1 VTVRAFSWR
10 DIRASFRPDTLSV
23 LLVSM
28 LGVTLS
34 TADQSLFSY
43 AIPDITREFGIGLE
57 TIGQILSISFLV
69 ASAAVVIVG
78 LAADQFGRRRVF
90 VALLSLSAFIVGLHA
105 LAPTLAS
112 LATLRVLG
120 FAVGAGLYPIANTLV
135 VEAAPDRYRGFVS
148 GLLQIGY
155 PLGFAVASLIA
166 APVMAEYG
174 WRAIFYAGFAI
185 ALFAPLVGRWLPESQ
200 RFEAAAR
207 QATAPR
213 SSQRRI
219 ATLFSPGLRR
229 RSLVCFAGSFL
240 ISLAIGGTT
249 YFLPTYLVQAHA
261 LAPAEASRLA
271 GSAYL
276 IGAIGYVSASYV
288 GEFVTTRRNTLI
300 LWILAGAVVFAATL
314 WLAES
319 QLALMLGLGLSIV
332 FFYGSE
338 AVRMPLIGEL
348 FPTEVRATATA
359 MTGSLA
365 VTTAWLASPLLIS
378 YLAPVYGWAATFTVC
393 AVVPLVLGGLMF
405 LALEN
410 LRSGLP
416 VEVSA
421 AAAR

>member
-1 VTVRAFSWR
+1 MTVRAFSWR
-10 DIRASFRPDTLSV
+10 DIRASFRPETVSV

-43 AIPDITREFGIGLE
+43 AIPDITREFGIGLDV
-57 TIGQILSISFLV
+57 IGQILSVSFLL
-69 ASAAVVIVG
+69 ASAAVVAVG

-90 VALLSLSAFIVGLHA
+90 VALLCLSAFTVGLHA
-105 LAPTLAS
+105 LATTLPM

-120 FAVGAGLYPIANTLV
+120 FAIGAGLYPIANTLV

-166 APVMAEYG
+166 APVMASYG

-185 ALFAPLVGRWLPESQ
+185 ALFAPLVGRWLPESR
-200 RFEAAAR
+200 RFEE
-207 QATAPR
+207 ATKRASTPR
-213 SSQRRI
+213 SPGGRI
-219 ATLFSPGLRR
+219 GQLFGPRLRR

-249 YFLPTYLVQAHA
+249 YFLPTYLVQAHGLDSA
-261 LAPAEASRLA
+261 AASRIA
-271 GSAYL
+271 GASYA

-300 LWILAGAVVFAATL
+300 IWILAGAAVFAATL
-314 WLAES
+314 WFARGT
-319 QLALMLGLGLSIV
+319 LALTLGLGLSIV

-378 YLAPVYGWAATFTVC
+378 YLAPVWGWAPTFTLC
-393 AVVPLVLGGLMF
+393 AVLPLVLGGLMF
-405 LALEN
+405 LALVN

-416 VEVSA
+416 VEVSSA
-421 AAAR
+421 AG